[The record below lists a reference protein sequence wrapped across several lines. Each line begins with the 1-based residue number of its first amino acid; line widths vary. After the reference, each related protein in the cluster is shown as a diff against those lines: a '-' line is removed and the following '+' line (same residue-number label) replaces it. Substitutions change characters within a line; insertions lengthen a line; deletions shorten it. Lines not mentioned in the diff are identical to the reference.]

1 MKKLITPLVFCIV
14 VGSSAQAQTRYID
27 EVFGSFDSISS
38 ILYGSNLS
46 VLGASQG
53 FPYIET
59 GTFGIPAL
67 ELDFYE
73 PTGDSELERPLII
86 FLHTGTFAPI
96 IYNGN
101 PTGMRQDFATERM
114 CQSLARRGYAVA
126 NLEYRL
132 GWNPTAPTQAEK
144 AASLMKAVYRAIQ
157 DVKGAV
163 RYFRDDYENNGNS
176 YRIDTSRIV
185 LCGQGSGGWI
195 ALGYATID
203 KLSEIQLPKFLD
215 LTDPLNPIPL
225 IDTADIGD
233 WDGYGGTYNYE
244 NYPGFSNDVHMV
256 CSMGGGIGDLSWLE
270 AGDVPITAVHCPT
283 DPVAIY
289 TTGDVSV
296 SQIGVVTTD
305 ISGSHD
311 VMNKANALDN
321 NDVLWNAY
329 INDVYTTAAENAS
342 MAAEGMTDYGGTV
355 IGPIERHLFPFM
367 TQNPFEASPW
377 DFWDSTT
384 VMYITTVV
392 LGLDPQL
399 GIDAHQSGLAQNPD
413 MSVSKSMAYMDS
425 TLGFF
430 CPRIAIT
437 TGLVASVGLEEN
449 ASSSIELYP
458 NPTSNNLRII
468 AKDEL
473 IHSII
478 IYAANGAEV
487 YSMENVDQNSIVLN
501 NLNLDSGIYH
511 CTIELDSQKIT
522 KRIVIE

>member
-1 MKKLITPLVFCIV
+1 MKKFITPLILCFVL
-14 VGSSAQAQTRYID
+14 GSTTQAQIRYID
-27 EVFGSFDSISS
+27 EVFASFDSTSNIV
-38 ILYGSNLS
+38 YGSNLS
-46 VLGASQG
+46 VLAASQG
-53 FPYIET
+53 FPYIQT

-67 ELDFYE
+67 DFDFYE
-73 PTGDSELERPLII
+73 PTGDAEAERPLII

-101 PTGMRQDFATERM
+101 PTGMRQDFATQRM
-114 CQSLARRGYAVA
+114 CESLARRGYAVA

-132 GWNPTAPTQAEK
+132 GWNPAAPTQAEK

-163 RYFRDDYENNGNS
+163 RYFRNDYENNGNS

-195 ALGYATID
+195 GLGYASVD
-203 KLSEIQLPKFLD
+203 KLAEIQLPKFLD
-215 LTDPLNPIPL
+215 LSDPLNPIPL

-233 WDGYGGTYNYE
+233 WDGYGGANNLE
-244 NYPGFSNDVHMV
+244 NYPGFSNDIHMV

-270 AGDVPITAVHCPT
+270 AGDVPIAAVHCPT

-311 VMNKANALDN
+311 VLNKANALDN
-321 NDVLWNAY
+321 NDILWNAY
-329 INDVYTTAAENAS
+329 INDAYTTAAENAS
-342 MAAEGMTDYGGTV
+342 NTAEGMTDFGGTV
-355 IGPIERHLFPFM
+355 IGPIERNLFPFI

-384 VMYITTVV
+384 VLYITTTV
-392 LGLDPQL
+392 LGLPAQQ
-399 GIDAHQSGLAQNPD
+399 GIDAHESGLAQNPD
-413 MSVSKSMAYMDS
+413 MSVPKSLAYIDS

-437 TGLVASVGLEEN
+437 TGLVSSVGLEEVAQN
-449 ASSSIELYP
+449 AIEFYP
-458 NPTSNNLRII
+458 NPAVDNFRIT

-473 IHSII
+473 IHSVT
-478 IYAANGAEV
+478 IYATNGTEV
-487 YSMENVDQNSIVLN
+487 YSLTDIDKNSIVLQ
-501 NLNLDSGIYH
+501 NLNLDAGIYH
-511 CTIELDSQKIT
+511 CTVALDSQKVT